1 MTRRATLIVAGL
13 ALIAIVLAL
22 VGQRQNRPDTSTGTL
37 LMPGLAESLNDIE
50 RVTVTGAR
58 AETIATLVR
67 GAVGWSVAEKAGYA
81 ADLAKIRQAL
91 VSLSEARIVEEKTS
105 NPALHARLGV
115 EAIEAEG
122 ATGVAIAIE
131 APTEFPILILGDA
144 PNSASRYVRRS
155 AEQESF
161 LIDRNPEIPSTT
173 AQWLAA
179 EIVDVPS
186 TSVQSVTI
194 KHTDGDE
201 IALSKAS
208 ADETNFTVAGIPEGR
223 ELSYPTVANVIGNAL
238 RELKLDDV
246 APATNGAVP
255 STVTEFMTFDGL
267 VVTVTSTLDGD
278 VPWLTF
284 VARAETSVAPAPAD
298 AAAAPEPGEAAAS
311 DEPSDAATESA
322 PGAVPSDAAAP
333 GPETA
338 AEAINARVGGWRYRI
353 PEYQHGQLTR
363 RWADLLKAPE

>member
-13 ALIAIVLAL
+13 AVIAIALAL

-37 LMPGLAESLNDIE
+37 LVPGLAEALNDIE
-50 RVTVTGAR
+50 GVTVTGAR

-67 GAVGWSVAEKAGYA
+67 GEAGWSVMEKGGYP

-105 NPALHARLGV
+105 NPDLHARLGV
-115 EAIEAEG
+115 EAIEAET
-122 ATGVAIAIE
+122 ATGVAVAIE
-131 APTEFPILILGDA
+131 APTEFPVLILGDE
-144 PNSASRYVRRS
+144 PNSVSRYVRR
-155 AEQESF
+155 ADEQESF

-173 AQWLAA
+173 APWLAS

-186 TSVQSVTI
+186 ASVASVTI
-194 KHTDGDE
+194 KHSDGDE
-201 IALSKAS
+201 IVLTKTS

-246 APATNGAVP
+246 APAVDTAAP
-255 STVTEFMTFDGL
+255 STVTEFRTFDGL

-278 VPWLTF
+278 TPWLTF
-284 VARAETSVAPAPAD
+284 AARAETSVAAAPAD
-298 AAAAPEPGEAAAS
+298 AAAAQAPDDDANA
-311 DEPSDAATESA
+311 DEPSATAPQDAVAT
-322 PGAVPSDAAAP
+322 
-333 GPETA
+333 
-338 AEAINARVGGWRYRI
+338 AEAITARVGGWRYRV
-353 PEYQHGQLTR
+353 PEHQHGQLTR